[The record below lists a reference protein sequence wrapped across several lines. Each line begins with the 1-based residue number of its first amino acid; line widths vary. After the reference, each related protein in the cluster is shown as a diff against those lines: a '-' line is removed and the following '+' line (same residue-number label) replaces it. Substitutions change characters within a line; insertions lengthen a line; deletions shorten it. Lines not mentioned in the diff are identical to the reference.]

1 MSNDSPTTD
10 GPADDPFE
18 AELVAFLDGELDP
31 VAARRVQAKLD
42 ADPALRARAAELK
55 RAFDMLDYL
64 PKPDPS
70 PTFATR
76 TLDKLPAAKGV
87 SGSQPTQPAAPNPRT
102 SGASTSVPIPLDP
115 LSQSVPP
122 VAPPPAPSRVLA
134 WAFGLLLAVS
144 ACAAGGYF
152 ASGALRPV
160 LFPPREPAEEK
171 VSAEP
176 RVIENLPLYAVADDI
191 AFVMELLKSDLF
203 GDDPALSA
211 DPTLKVPPAA
221 AVEKSSGNELD
232 ALGKAFRALPVARQ
246 REIVKLD
253 ADLHAKPAVE
263 RERLF
268 RALEV
273 YAAWLERLNEGDR
286 RGVLIA
292 ATPTLRLGVVR
303 DVRARQWRDSLP
315 AAVRAKP
322 ESIQNWR
329 DDETARRDRLS
340 FVRRHA
346 EAFATNRSP
355 WPFDTEAGRKEVTE
369 FARTVFKI
377 DDGRRPRVSPDEL
390 NEYRR
395 TYELGNKDGAWA
407 WHGLLVYEFA
417 RDHPYLPEPADPKLM
432 YTEFKDLPEPA
443 KLFKKAVA
451 AEVRLRA
458 AVGKWPEYPL
468 EALQLVAKGATVP
481 PLGPAKPSEFRE
493 PARAFVEATLLPALS
508 ADEKRELSRL
518 EGKWPE
524 YPQRLVQMAHKHD
537 LSIPGVML
545 PGSPKKWD
553 ATYRTARDPR

>member
-1 MSNDSPTTD
+1 MSNENPITD
-10 GPADDPFE
+10 GAADDPFE

-31 VAARRVQAKLD
+31 AAARRVQAKLD

-64 PKPDPS
+64 PKPEPS

-76 TLDKLPAAKGV
+76 TLDKLPAAKGT
-87 SGSQPTQPAAPNPRT
+87 SGSQPTQPAAPNPRA
-102 SGASTSVPIPLDP
+102 SGASTSVPIPLEP
-115 LSQSVPP
+115 LSQSAVPIAS
-122 VAPPPAPSRVLA
+122 APPARAFAWLLGLVLA
-134 WAFGLLLAVS
+134 VG

-152 ASGALRPV
+152 ATAALRPV
-160 LFPPREPAEEK
+160 LFPPREPAAE
-171 VSAEP
+171 VVPAEP
-176 RVIENLPLYAVADDI
+176 RVIENLPLYAVADDL
-191 AFVMELLKSDLF
+191 AFVSELVAPDLF

-211 DPTLKVPPAA
+211 DPTLRVPPSAA
-221 AVEKSSGNELD
+221 TEKTSGEVLD
-232 ALGKAFRALPVARQ
+232 ALAKAFRALPRDRQ

-253 ADLHAKPAVE
+253 ADLHAKPAPE
-263 RERLF
+263 RDRLF

-273 YAAWLERLNEGDR
+273 YAAWLARLGEGDR
-286 RGVLIA
+286 RGVLTA

-303 DVRARQWRDSLP
+303 DVRARQWRDALP

-322 ESIQNWR
+322 ESIQQWR
-329 DDETARRDRLS
+329 EEESARRERLA

-355 WPFDTEAGRKEVTE
+355 WPFDTETGRKEVAE
-369 FARTVFKI
+369 FARVAFKI
-377 DDGRRPRVSPDEL
+377 EEGRKSRLAPDEL
-390 NEYRR
+390 NEFRR
-395 TYELGNKDGAWA
+395 THELGTKDGAWA
-407 WHGLLVYEFA
+407 WHGLLVYELA
-417 RDHPYLPEPADPKLM
+417 REHPYLPEPADPKLM

-481 PLGPAKPSEFRE
+481 ALGPAKPSEFRQ
-493 PARAFVEATLLPALS
+493 PARGFVEATLLPALT

-524 YPQRLVQMAHKHD
+524 YPQRLVQLAHKHD

>member
-31 VAARRVQAKLD
+31 AAARRVQAKLD

-76 TLDKLPAAKGV
+76 TLDKLPAAKPV
-87 SGSQPTQPAAPNPRT
+87 SGSQPAQPAAPNPRA
-102 SGASTSVPIPLDP
+102 SGASTSLPIPLDP
-115 LSQSVPP
+115 LSQSAVPAAP
-122 VAPPPAPSRVLA
+122 VPAPPGRVFAWVLGLVLA
-134 WAFGLLLAVS
+134 VG

-160 LFPPREPAEEK
+160 LFPPREPTEEK
-171 VSAEP
+171 VAVEP
-176 RVIENLPLYAVADDI
+176 RVLENLPLYAVADDL
-191 AFVMELLKSDLF
+191 AFVSELVTPDLF

-211 DPTLKVPPAA
+211 DPTLRVPPVVAD
-221 AVEKSSGNELD
+221 KTSGEELE
-232 ALGKAFRALPVARQ
+232 ALTKAFRALPVARQ

-253 ADLHAKPAVE
+253 ADLHLKPAAE
-263 RERLF
+263 RDRLF

-286 RGVLIA
+286 RGVLSA

-303 DVRARQWRDSLP
+303 DVRARQWRDALP

-322 ESIQNWR
+322 ESIQHWR
-329 DDETARRDRLS
+329 EEEAARRDRLS

-346 EAFATNRSP
+346 EAFAANRSP
-355 WPFDTEAGRKEVTE
+355 WPFDTDAGRKDVAE
-369 FARTVFKI
+369 FARAVFKV
-377 DDGRRPRVSPDEL
+377 DEGRKSRLEP
-390 NEYRR
+390 NEQTEYKR
-395 TYELGNKDGAWA
+395 TLALGERDGAWA
-407 WHGLLVYEFA
+407 WHGLLVYELA
-417 RDHPYLPEPADPKLM
+417 RERPYLPEPADPKLM

-443 KLFKKAVA
+443 KFRKGGLLKLNTVS
-451 AEVRLRA
+451 
-458 AVGKWPEYPL
+458 GKWPEFPL
-468 EALQLVAKGATVP
+468 EALQHALPKVTVP
-481 PLGPAKPSEFRE
+481 QLGPAKPSEFRE
-493 PARAFVEATLLPALS
+493 PARTFVEATLLPALT
-508 ADEKRELSRL
+508 ADEKRDLARV
-518 EGKWPE
+518 EGKWPD
-524 YPQRLVQMAHKHD
+524 YPQRLVQYAHKHD